1 MIINGGP
8 RSQGA
13 FFAQHLTN
21 GETNEQV
28 TLREMRN
35 LAATD
40 IHDAFREMK
49 AVASGTLCKNY
60 FYHSNINPTQDE
72 ALSPEQWTTAVDT
85 LERHLRLDGHARFVV
100 EHWKKGRVHRHV
112 VWSRTNVATMRVAVT
127 TDDYA
132 KHQAA
137 ARELE
142 EAFGLRAVESVLGPS
157 RSDSR
162 PMRRPE
168 SWETFRGQ
176 TSGIDP
182 YAMKQ
187 ALTQLYH
194 ECADGAVFAERL
206 TALRLTLVK
215 GDHAEYCL
223 RDSAGHLH
231 SLARRLHRVTAS
243 ELQAFLRNVSV
254 PSPAESMES

>member
-13 FFAQHLTN
+13 FFAKHLTN

-28 TLREMRN
+28 MICEIRN
-35 LAATD
+35 LAATNLR
-40 IHDAFREMK
+40 DAFREME

-60 FYHSNINPTQDE
+60 FYHSNINPTEHE
-72 ALSPEQWTTAVDT
+72 ALTPEQWVIAVDT
-85 LERHLRLDGHARFVV
+85 LERHLRLDSHARFVV
-100 EHWKKGRVHRHV
+100 EHRKKGRVHRHV
-112 VWSRTNVATMRVAVT
+112 IWSRTNVATMRVAVT

-132 KHQAA
+132 QHQAA

-157 RSDSR
+157 RSELR
-162 PMRRPE
+162 PMRRPQ

-182 YAMKQ
+182 YTMKQ
-187 ALTQLYH
+187 AVTRLYF
-194 ECADGAVFAERL
+194 ECPDGAAFAERL
-206 TALRLTLVK
+206 AVLGLTLVK

-231 SLARRLHRVTAS
+231 SLARRLDQVTAS
-243 ELQAFLRNVSV
+243 ELRTFLRNVSV
-254 PSPAESMES
+254 PPMAESIET